1 MKNSRTGQMRCLLLI
16 LLVALGAPSCAPEA
30 APIAESLYS
39 AKLAGDW
46 QGTVGD
52 MKETIS
58 FRADGG
64 FTSQVRPM
72 GFISNTLG
80 QGVTGTIRGTWV
92 IQGKVIT
99 LAINSAENE
108 KLLNKTTTSTIES
121 FKQNELVVKSASGE
135 TSTFVRVL

>member
-1 MKNSRTGQMRCLLLI
+1 MAGLTRWSLLV
-16 LLVALGAPSCAPEA
+16 LLVAFGVPSCAPD
-30 APIAESLYS
+30 APIAGSQYP
-39 AKLAGDW
+39 AKLVGDW

-64 FTSQVRPM
+64 FVSQVRPM

-80 QGVTGTIRGTWV
+80 QGVTGTIRGTWA

-99 LAINSAENE
+99 LTISSAEDE
-108 KLLNKTTTSTIES
+108 RLLNKTTASTIES

>member
-1 MKNSRTGQMRCLLLI
+1 MSHTNQNSRWH
-16 LLVALGAPSCAPEA
+16 LLVLLAALSVLSCAPN
-30 APIAESLYS
+30 APIAEPQYQ

-80 QGVTGTIRGTWV
+80 QGVTGTIRGTWA

-99 LAINSAENE
+99 LAISSADNE